1 MTFFPYVI
9 YVSFFKKKKK
19 GDVQKTSPMS
29 NKFYDQIIFYL
40 VLGAV
45 AFGFSAPLASS
56 FFTEFAEVQLPDEQE
71 LLL

>member
-1 MTFFPYVI
+1 
-9 YVSFFKKKKK
+9 
-19 GDVQKTSPMS
+19 
-29 NKFYDQIIFYL
+29 

-56 FFTEFAEVQLPDEQE
+56 FFTVFAEVQLEAQRPDEQE

>member
-1 MTFFPYVI
+1 MLFMFHF
-9 YVSFFKKKKK
+9 SKKKEMSK
-19 GDVQKTSPMS
+19 KTSPVS
-29 NKFYDQIIFYL
+29 NKFYYQIIFYL

-56 FFTEFAEVQLPDEQE
+56 FFTVFAEVQLEAQRPDEQE